1 MPSTLHLSVTV
12 AWRGSFLAAD
22 LSINCDSHRYHSMVA
37 YASFM
42 VLVFP
47 LGFPLSYLLAMW
59 TVLPHVYPMNAGR
72 IFERRLVKPTRTSG
86 PTSDSSSGDEKV
98 TIMSEDEQDAWER
111 GSSAL
116 DWVSCACCRRSG
128 PSRGLSGDAQAQP
141 TKDPNTVTGTPYVL
155 ISINTYN
162 VVAEHIEGFE
172 MHIRSFLFDI
182 LRRRFVMKRYGTGL
196 GGQLRYWLSKP
207 VPGTGASGSDSGVGG
222 ANRPPRRKSS
232 GGVKQVLTQVLK
244 QAVRASIS
252 VSIGGYDPDEFNPN
266 NAVELSGLVSKV
278 ELVGSSFLAPFLT

>member
-1 MPSTLHLSVTV
+1 MPSTFRLSVTV

-22 LSINCDSHRYHSMVA
+22 LSINCDSDRYHSMVA

-72 IFERRLVKPTRTSG
+72 IFERRLVNHTRASE
-86 PTSDSSSGDEKV
+86 SADEDV
-98 TIMSEDEQDAWER
+98 TIMSEGEQDAWER

-128 PSRGLSGDAQAQP
+128 TSRGLSGDAQAQP
-141 TKDPNTVTGTPYVL
+141 AKDPNTVTGTPYVL

-162 VVAEHIEGFE
+162 VVAEHVEAFE

-182 LRRRFVMKRYGTGL
+182 LRRRFVLGRYGTGL

-207 VPGTGASGSDSGVGG
+207 IPLAQKATGTSAPGSDSGVGG
-222 ANRPPRRKSS
+222 ANKPPRRKSS
-232 GGVKQVLTQVLK
+232 GGVKQ
-244 QAVRASIS
+244 AVRARISASI
-252 VSIGGYDPDEFNPN
+252 GYDPNEFNPN
-266 NAVELSGLVSKV
+266 NPKELSDLVSKV
-278 ELVGSSFLAPFLT
+278 VLVGAFP